1 MSGPRAVVIP
11 FGVPEGGRG
20 LGLGLAALVHGFTH
34 IDGQSVALAHLLAK
48 RTKDPSGAPLGRADG
63 DRMDLVPADPSPVEA
78 FVPPHAWRDLA
89 GAGNAPSDVLVVVT
103 GSFEPPSDGRGMI
116 QLLAFDARDGSTRAK
131 VEAHVD
137 GARAGESLVDAF
149 VEVWS
154 RVGGDLGMIRDL
166 GDLGWEALE
175 SVLRAERCALHDPAR
190 NGPHDRLAAMLHLG
204 RAVGD
209 APEARFPVGRLATI
223 ALEAAMAPAPDA
235 KLADAALRALT
246 RAAEDAPLR
255 IELLEASAAIH
266 VRLGNAREAESRAS
280 SAISRAPERTRLY
293 AVLSEARRALGD
305 LDGALD
311 AVNAGLLRATHD
323 AGLATERGVVLAE
336 RGDVLGAERAWRGVL
351 EKEPIH
357 VVAFA
362 NLSSLA
368 LKRADMALA
377 ASLVDHALAAPDA
390 HPEVLRRAIHLA
402 LVAEA
407 DGIARASRIGSLAT
421 ALLEKMPSD
430 AWASLMLARAH
441 LQMGERDRAAE
452 QLAQVRRLA
461 PDSVYAAEAQRG
473 GFALAEPAAAQELDA
488 VARAGF
494 AADLSDLESL
504 NARARRL
511 ATLHAVWPAW
521 FAVGVIERRR
531 ERWAPAKDAFERAIG
546 LAKGCTPA
554 HVELVGACIALGDPA
569 AAVAHAERACELEG
583 ENPRTL
589 GARATALLA
598 AGRSKDAEDAV
609 ARALCL
615 DPTDLPNCALA
626 ERVRSKEA
634 PAGGVLGRWRRWIVG
649 RKRPIF

>member
-48 RTKDPSGAPLGRADG
+48 PCSGPASASLRPVDPG
-63 DRMDLVPADPSPVEA
+63 PVEA

-89 GAGNAPSDVLVVVT
+89 GAGNAPSDVMVVLT
-103 GSFEPPSDGRGMI
+103 GSFEPPSDGKGMI
-116 QLLAFDARDGSTRAK
+116 QLLAFDARDGSTCAR

-137 GARAGESLVDAF
+137 GACAGQGLVDAF

-166 GDLGWEALE
+166 GDLSWDALE

-190 NGPHDRLAAMLHLG
+190 HGPHDRLAAMLHLG

-209 APEARFPVGRLATI
+209 APEARFPVGRLATM
-223 ALEAAMAPAPDA
+223 ALEAALTPSPDA
-235 KLADAALRALT
+235 KLADAALRALS
-246 RAAEDAPLR
+246 RATEDAPAR

-266 VRLGNAREAESRAS
+266 VRIGNAAEAESRAF
-280 SAISRAPERTRLY
+280 SAISQAPDRTRLY
-293 AVLSEARRALGD
+293 AVLSEARRALGN
-305 LDGALD
+305 LDGALE
-311 AVNAGLLRATHD
+311 AVNAGLARAHRD
-323 AGLATERGVVLAE
+323 VGLATERGMVLAE
-336 RGDVLGAERAWRGVL
+336 RGDILGAERAWREVL
-351 EKEPIH
+351 ENEPIPP
-357 VVAFA
+357 VAFA
-362 NLSSLA
+362 NLSALA
-368 LKRADMALA
+368 LKRTDMALA
-377 ASLVDHALAAPDA
+377 ASLVDQALATSTA
-390 HPEVLRRAIHLA
+390 HPEILRRAIQLA

-407 DGIARASRIGSLAT
+407 DGLARASRIGSLAS

-452 QLAQVRRLA
+452 RLGEVQRLA

-473 GFALAEPAAAQELDA
+473 RFALADPEAARELDA
-488 VARAGF
+488 VARAGHS
-494 AADLSDLESL
+494 ADLSDLESL

-521 FAVGVIERRR
+521 FTVGIIERRR
-531 ERWAPAKDAFERAIG
+531 ERWTAARDAFERAIG

-554 HVELVGACIALGDPA
+554 HMELVGTCIALGEPESALD
-569 AAVAHAERACELEG
+569 HAERACALEG

-589 GARATALLA
+589 GVHATALLA
-598 AGRSKDAEDAV
+598 VGRPKEAEAVV
-609 ARALCL
+609 ARALHL
-615 DPTDLPNCALA
+615 DPTDLANCALA
-626 ERVRSKEA
+626 ERIRSRKSPE
-634 PAGGVLGRWRRWIVG
+634 GGALDRCWRWILG
-649 RKRPIF
+649 SIATLKRRS